1 MEIGSHHGRS
11 LIPLIKGARKINNL
25 MVIDIFENQKLNIS
39 MSGRGN
45 KEIFYKNLSKFDIE
59 ISSLQIIDDTSSNYK
74 KNT

>member
-1 MEIGSHHGRS
+1 MIQQIFIKKINILEIGSHHGRS

-45 KEIFYKNLSKFDIE
+45 KEIFIKI
-59 ISSLQIIDDTSSNYK
+59 
-74 KNT
+74 